1 MSLIISANDL
11 RLQYHQGEPV
21 IKNAN
26 LKIRRKDFLFI
37 SGVSGSGKSTL
48 LRSFYG
54 DLPIVS
60 GSLEVCNINMNSAS
74 KSTILDLRKNIGIV
88 FQDYKLIPDYTIEQ
102 NIRLPMLIR
111 GVRKE
116 ECDAQLEKLLGHID
130 LRHKANRYP
139 KELSGGEQ
147 QRVAMA
153 RAMANCPELILA
165 DEPTGNLD
173 PYSSDKIWSLLKGMN
188 TQLNATVVVV
198 THRTPTFFGAH
209 HRKILIE
216 DGEVY
221 EEAYEY

>member
-21 IKNAN
+21 IKNAS
-26 LKIRRKDFLFI
+26 LKIRRKDFVFI
-37 SGVSGSGKSTL
+37 SGLSGSGKSTL

-54 DLPIVS
+54 ELPVTS

-74 KSTILDLRKNIGIV
+74 KSTILDLRKHIGIV

-102 NIRLPMLIR
+102 NIRLPMLIC
-111 GVRKE
+111 GVKKE
-116 ECDAQLEKLLGHID
+116 ECNAQLEKLLGHID

-139 KELSGGEQ
+139 RELSGGEQ

-153 RAMANCPELILA
+153 RAMATCPELILA

-173 PYSSDKIWSLLKGMN
+173 DYSSNKIWSLLKGMN
-188 TQLNATVVVV
+188 TQLNATIVVV
-198 THRTPTFFGAH
+198 THRIPPLFSAH
-209 HRKILIE
+209 HREVRIE
-216 DGEVY
+216 DGEIH
-221 EEAYEY
+221 E